1 MYVYILFGIPVAVLF
16 LCMIIIKITCGRTET
31 YYKMWHFILFRQT
44 RLHIVCTLCAQFYMC
59 AHYVHNSTCVHIM
72 CIILHAVCTLCA

>member
-16 LCMIIIKITCGRTET
+16 LSMIIIKITCGRTET

-44 RLHIVCTLCAQFYMC
+44 RR
-59 AHYVHNSTCVHIM
+59 CVHIM
-72 CIILHAVCTLCA
+72 CTIVHVCTWCA